1 MPGLYRRDD
10 LGRTISNDPRKLE
23 HLARQ
28 REQILARYFGVP
40 SIKGD
45 NRQLIRQF
53 LLGAL
58 SSAIVTPLLF
68 YLRFGTVSWF
78 AAGFTIFLVVLCLL
92 FALGFFFQ
100 SRAEYHTRVA
110 FEGNL
115 ADRVGS
121 FWLVACAFGPFFG
134 WIITAVGV
142 TESSWRWQYLA
153 RAFLAV
159 ILPVIT
165 ALPLVQYARGKAAL
179 IALPLLF
186 LITALPISSCLWVL
200 ADLHDGPQ
208 PAWLAVVAA
217 DADERVHNCRVIDG
231 DNNSFPCGELSPANA
246 GENYQVLWLSHT
258 RRVLSKAKS

>member
-1 MPGLYRRDD
+1 M
-10 LGRTISNDPRKLE
+10 
-23 HLARQ
+23 
-28 REQILARYFGVP
+28 
-40 SIKGD
+40 
-45 NRQLIRQF
+45 
-53 LLGAL
+53 
-58 SSAIVTPLLF
+58 PLLF

-100 SRAEYHTRVA
+100 SRKEYHSPVPL
-110 FEGNL
+110 EGNL

-142 TESSWRWQYLA
+142 SESSWRWQYLA

-165 ALPLVQYARGKAAL
+165 AVPLVQYARGKAAL
-179 IALPLLF
+179 IAIPLLF
-186 LITALPISSCLWVL
+186 GVTALPIISCLWVL
-200 ADLHDGPQ
+200 ADLNDGPRIVQVRVLGGDLSCRTDDEQYTDFLCEQIQ
-208 PAWLAVVAA
+208 PATAGDQFRVTWLT
-217 DADERVHNCRVIDG
+217 
-231 DNNSFPCGELSPANA
+231 
-246 GENYQVLWLSHT
+246 HT